1 MRRGRLVCLVVAAI
15 VAGSAAAVAGSPEGA
30 ASTFV
35 RDLGDRAIGMLGS
48 ADTSLA
54 KREAKLRALLRSRF
68 DMRVMGRFA
77 LGRYW
82 RRASAEQRRDYL
94 DLFGEY
100 VVSTY
105 SAMLGGYAGET
116 LTIVSETP
124 LSNKIDV
131 LVNTR
136 ITRPSG
142 PPVKAT
148 WRVRARDDDY
158 RIIDVMIEGVSMVVT
173 QRQQFS
179 SVVQRHGLDG
189 LLETLRARTS
199 KLSASR

>member
-15 VAGSAAAVAGSPEGA
+15 VAGAGAVVAGSPGA

-35 RDLGDRAIGMLGS
+35 RDLGDRAIGVLGS
-48 ADTSLA
+48 ADASLA

-105 SAMLGGYAGET
+105 SAMLGGYTGEK

-148 WRVRARDDDY
+148 WRVRARDDDF
-158 RIIDVMIEGVSMVVT
+158 RIIDVMIEGISMVVT

-179 SVVQRHGLDG
+179 SVIQRHGLEG
-189 LLETLRARTS
+189 LLETLRARTA
-199 KLSASR
+199 KLNASR

>member
-1 MRRGRLVCLVVAAI
+1 MRRARLACLVVAAT
-15 VAGSAAAVAGSPEGA
+15 VVGSASAVAGSSLGA

-35 RDLGDRAIGMLGS
+35 RDLGDQAIGVLGL

-54 KREAKLRALLRSRF
+54 EREAKLRILLRARF

-105 SAMLGGYAGET
+105 SAMLGGYAGEK

-142 PPVKAT
+142 PPIKAT
-148 WRVRARDDDY
+148 
-158 RIIDVMIEGVSMVVT
+158 
-173 QRQQFS
+173 
-179 SVVQRHGLDG
+179 
-189 LLETLRARTS
+189 
-199 KLSASR
+199 